1 MSTHIIVLMQIK
13 HISKATCKLFRKSID
28 NTATS
33 VYTVYVYRDTVGGGC
48 LHIVISNSSD
58 LPIYAQIKEQVK
70 EQILSGEL
78 VENETLP
85 SLRQLAK
92 DLKISV
98 LTTTRAYNEL
108 EQEGFITSRQGKGFF
123 VMSSGSNLIR
133 EQLIKEVEKNL
144 NNAILA
150 AGRVSMSDD
159 EIINLLRLLLEVDH
173 D

>member
-1 MSTHIIVLMQIK
+1 M
-13 HISKATCKLFRKSID
+13 
-28 NTATS
+28 
-33 VYTVYVYRDTVGGGC
+33 
-48 LHIVISNSSD
+48 HIVISNSSD

-70 EQILSGEL
+70 EQILTGEL

-85 SLRQLAK
+85 SLRQLAR

-123 VMSSGSNLIR
+123 VMSSSSNLIR
-133 EQLIKEVEKNL
+133 EQLIKEVEKSL

-150 AGRVSMSDD
+150 AGRIPMSDD
-159 EIINLLRLLLEVDH
+159 EIVSLLKLLLEVDH

>member
-1 MSTHIIVLMQIK
+1 M
-13 HISKATCKLFRKSID
+13 
-28 NTATS
+28 
-33 VYTVYVYRDTVGGGC
+33 
-48 LHIVISNSSD
+48 HIVISNSSD
-58 LPIYAQIKEQVK
+58 LPIYAQIKEQIK
-70 EQILSGEL
+70 EQILTGEL
-78 VENETLP
+78 AENETLP

-150 AGRVSMSDD
+150 AGRIPMSDD
-159 EIINLLRLLLEVDH
+159 EIVSLLKLLLEVDH